1 MEHLTKEV
9 FYTIGDINSYTLI
22 ADEDYIIVKISDSQ
36 VLSKQIYLGITDSET
51 NYKAVLISDIPIEE
65 IVIDVIEDE

>member
-51 NYKAVLISDIPIEE
+51 NYKAVLISDIPIEGV
-65 IVIDVIEDE
+65 VINVL